1 MDRLGEE
8 SCSCIRLMIGRC
20 AFPYSR
26 SYLDI
31 SRTHFVLKS
40 NDIPVLELSNYFS
53 PIPFLIKQGRL
64 RLDLARDLPKDLTPV
79 IIDPFLIDQ
88 NTSVPLYDGK
98 CVVAI

>member
-1 MDRLGEE
+1 M
-8 SCSCIRLMIGRC
+8 GRC

-53 PIPFLIKQGRL
+53 PIPFLIKQGGF
-64 RLDLARDLPKDLTPV
+64 RLDLTCDLPKYLTPV
-79 IIDPFLIDQ
+79 IIDPFLIYQ

-98 CVVAI
+98 CVMAI